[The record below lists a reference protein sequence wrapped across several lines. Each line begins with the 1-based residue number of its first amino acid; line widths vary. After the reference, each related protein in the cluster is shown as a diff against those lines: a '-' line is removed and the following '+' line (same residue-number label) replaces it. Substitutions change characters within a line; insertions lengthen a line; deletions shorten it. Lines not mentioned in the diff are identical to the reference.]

1 VALSWVGHWE
11 FPRYH
16 KAFGKDLVLLPLP
29 DFGHGMRTAQGSWNW
44 GITTSCRQPRAAWQ
58 FLAFLLRPD
67 EVLAMT
73 RANGAVPATRDAIAR
88 SPLYKPGGP
97 LQLFA
102 AQLLG
107 GYSVPR
113 PQTPAYPII
122 SSAFEQAFRDIQ
134 NGGDVQA
141 ALNRAAALIDSDIR
155 DNKGYPPVAVRH
167 EEEQSH
173 D

>member
-1 VALSWVGHWE
+1 
-11 FPRYH
+11 
-16 KAFGKDLVLLPLP
+16 
-29 DFGHGMRTAQGSWNW
+29 
-44 GITTSCRQPRAAWQ
+44 
-58 FLAFLLRPD
+58 
-67 EVLAMT
+67 MT
-73 RANGAVPATRDAIAR
+73 RANGAVPATREAIAR

-97 LQLFA
+97 LQLFST
-102 AQLLG
+102 QLLG

-141 ALNRAAALIDSDIR
+141 ALDRAVALIDRDIR
-155 DNKGYPPVAVRH
+155 DNKGYPPVALRH
-167 EEEQSH
+167 DAARSH